1 MKIARKRST
10 ALIIDDEK
18 SIRLFLRT
26 ILTAEQ
32 FKVIEAETAAA
43 GLALAQEMRPDLV
56 VLDLGLPDGDGADLI
71 KPIAACGAPAILVL
85 SVQDREARKVAV
97 LDLGAHDFI
106 TKPFGVP
113 EFMARVRAAL
123 RHQVQMLG
131 AAPTYNDGR
140 LMIDFV
146 NRLVRVNG
154 TDPNLTPR
162 EYALLR
168 ELAIHAGRLLTHH
181 HLMANAW
188 DGPEEANIS
197 ALRVH
202 IRNLRQKIEEAPQ
215 MPTLVVSEQGL
226 GYRLV
231 PKS

>member
-1 MKIARKRST
+1 M
-10 ALIIDDEK
+10 LIIDDEK

-26 ILTAEQ
+26 TLTAEQ
-32 FKVIEAETAAA
+32 FKVVEAETAAA
-43 GLALAQEMRPDLV
+43 GLALAGETRPDLV

-85 SVQDREARKVAV
+85 SAQDREARKVAV

-123 RHQVQMLG
+123 RHQVQMRGG
-131 AAPTYNDGR
+131 APMYNDGR
-140 LMIDFV
+140 LAIDLV
-146 NRLVRVNG
+146 NRSVRING
-154 TDPNLTPR
+154 IDPNLTPR
-162 EYALLR
+162 EYALLH

-181 HLMANAW
+181 HLMASAW
-188 DGPEEANIS
+188 DGPDEANIS

-202 IRNLRQKIEEAPQ
+202 IRNLRQKIEEVPHLPA
-215 MPTLVVSEQGL
+215 LIVSEQGL
-226 GYRLV
+226 GYRLI
-231 PKS
+231 PRT